1 MNRVN
6 RRVVKVFEI
15 DGKIYRTASSA
26 SIAFADSLAI
36 RLDTR
41 NGQYGALGDIDEWND
56 RYDAVYKKAK
66 RRSLPIFRK
75 FFAQNEESY

>member
-6 RRVVKVFEI
+6 RRAVKVFEV

-26 SIAFADSLAI
+26 SIAFADALAI

-41 NGQYGALGDIDEWND
+41 HGQYGALGDADVWND

-66 RRSLPIFRK
+66 RRALPIFRK
-75 FFAQNEESY
+75 FFEQNEVSY

>member
-1 MNRVN
+1 MTRVN
-6 RRVVKVFEI
+6 RRVVKVFEV

-26 SIAFADSLAI
+26 SIAFADALAI

-41 NGQYGALGDIDEWND
+41 NGQYGGLGDIDEWND

-66 RRSLPIFRK
+66 RRVLPIFRK